1 MSNYNPQKQVVYADM
16 LQTPVIEHN
25 FIEFRSEPK
34 KAHEYQPNLL
44 TTEHKPLKLNLAN
57 GCLIRKRRDMKH
69 LNDSSTICNV
79 SNRASQIDVNT
90 ATYPQQIISLTPYL
104 KSVKSPFD
112 DLQIAP
118 IDLRSP
124 ILNEG
129 TSSNGTISDFS
140 TILDMTLNHNDTSAN
155 GHQYDEPNLD
165 IKIANSFLGQ
175 HENPPTQ
182 THQLNPVSNY
192 ASETTEFLEPKYEVR
207 TLDNELSI
215 TYPDSTESD
224 VKNVIGYPN
233 VCKNEPPADGNP
245 PTSRKVRVTTRRGKV
260 NKNQDSYQCSQCKRV
275 YKWKFNLNRHLK
287 FECNKENAFECTQC
301 GQKFPYK
308 QNCTQHISRTHHIK
322 LESSEQYLM
331 QGHIKIHATLDT
343 FGKATAKPLMKTETT
358 HEFECG
364 ICGHRLSYQLSIIE
378 HLNRDHN
385 VYSTNGWIKFV
396 KK

>member
-25 FIEFRSEPK
+25 LFEFRSEPR
-34 KAHEYQPNLL
+34 KAHEYQPHLP

-57 GCLIRKRRDMKH
+57 GCLMRKRRDMKH
-69 LNDSSTICNV
+69 LNDSSAICNV

-124 ILNEG
+124 ILNDEN
-129 TSSNGTISDFS
+129 SSNGTISNFN

-192 ASETTEFLEPKYEVR
+192 ASEQFVHGELE
-207 TLDNELSI
+207 LLI
-215 TYPDSTESD
+215 
-224 VKNVIGYPN
+224 I
-233 VCKNEPPADGNP
+233 
-245 PTSRKVRVTTRRGKV
+245 
-260 NKNQDSYQCSQCKRV
+260 
-275 YKWKFNLNRHLK
+275 
-287 FECNKENAFECTQC
+287 
-301 GQKFPYK
+301 
-308 QNCTQHISRTHHIK
+308 
-322 LESSEQYLM
+322 
-331 QGHIKIHATLDT
+331 DT
-343 FGKATAKPLMKTETT
+343 
-358 HEFECG
+358 G
-364 ICGHRLSYQLSIIE
+364 IILLRQ
-378 HLNRDHN
+378 
-385 VYSTNGWIKFV
+385 
-396 KK
+396 